1 MTVWDFYIFLNISQS
16 SLHQT
21 WGQLLLA
28 EKWENCNSILMCT
41 AILMAARTAVDSGYY
56 WAGNKPSRCFEVSQS
71 QASWKQLFKILT
83 CESASRHF
91 QSGDGSVVGAFSVV
105 VKTLC
110 TFVSS
115 SIGYTHVKT
124 LVSWR
129 PQHKTAG
136 LITQFCKI
144 FNWYIFFFN

>member
-21 WGQLLLA
+21 WGQLLLG

-71 QASWKQLFKILT
+71 QASWKQPFKILT

-91 QSGDGSVVGAFSVV
+91 QSGDGSVVGAFSVIL
-105 VKTLC
+105 KTS
-110 TFVSS
+110 FSS
-115 SIGYTHVKT
+115 SSGYTHVKT